1 MQEQLV
7 SNSWLLVSAEGFR
20 QQQAGREPC
29 LLVKEL
35 LQNSLDASP
44 ASIDFRIEC
53 VPSENSVRVVCDDV
67 GEGVDDLEKMRTVF
81 WTSKTESHFKRGRMG
96 RGFKEMLVI
105 ARWATVESNGRVIEF
120 SHNAEGIPVVETR
133 EGDRRVGTRVTMV
146 LPWTAQDAE
155 DIISY
160 FQRVLVPEEIELTVN
175 GVKILPRVAKHC
187 SEAVL
192 PTEIFDGSRWLKP
205 LRKAQLDLV
214 PVVDGEIPFIY
225 EMGIPVCPLEWDQL
239 FHLNVKQRVPMNPN
253 RDAVAS
259 GYLTKAHRAALPVLV
274 DQMDAPEALSDWV
287 GPAAA
292 GSADAVQRAIV
303 EKAFGNNAARSV
315 PQMGKY
321 SFDDDAREELDVTI
335 VNTRHLAGGFKQLA
349 LRHIKTSREVVTDH
363 YRELAA
369 QTSID
374 AEKADELDQ
383 DALLKVHVEAAGGL
397 SRVKRVSKFAKWF
410 CDEILERLEQPMR
423 CTVRFGLLRGAEA
436 TWTLEG
442 AILTLSITYEPIW
455 TRPLSRAGLQLL
467 IHEVAHEL
475 AAHHGFSYA
484 QSVEDVAGIA
494 AELML
499 EKHDIVISKFADLR
513 GGVKMMNPRV
523 AEQTSFLLS

>member
-1 MQEQLV
+1 MEQQLV
-7 SNSWLLVSAEGFR
+7 SDSWLLVSAEGFR
-20 QQQAGREPC
+20 QQQAGREPA

-53 VPSENSVRVVCDDV
+53 VASENSVRVVCDDV

-81 WTSKTESHFKRGRMG
+81 WTSKTDSHFKRGRMG

-105 ARWATVESNGRVIEF
+105 ARCATVESNGRFIEF
-120 SHNAEGIPVVETR
+120 SHNAEGVPVVETR
-133 EGDRRVGTRVTMV
+133 EGDRRVGTRVSMV
-146 LPWTAQDAE
+146 LPWTAQDAG

-175 GVKILPRVAKHC
+175 EVKILHRVAKHR

-192 PTEIFDGSRWLKP
+192 PTEMFDSSRWLKP

-225 EMGIPVCPLEWDQL
+225 EMGIPICPLEWDQP

-259 GYLTKAHRAALPVLV
+259 GYLTKAHRAALTVLV
-274 DQMDAPEALSDWV
+274 DEMDAPEALSDWV

-335 VNTRHLAGGFKQLA
+335 VNTRHLAGGFELA
-349 LRHIKTSREVVTDH
+349 LRHIKR
-363 YRELAA
+363 AA
-369 QTSID
+369 KS
-374 AEKADELDQ
+374 
-383 DALLKVHVEAAGGL
+383 
-397 SRVKRVSKFAKWF
+397 
-410 CDEILERLEQPMR
+410 
-423 CTVRFGLLRGAEA
+423 
-436 TWTLEG
+436 
-442 AILTLSITYEPIW
+442 
-455 TRPLSRAGLQLL
+455 
-467 IHEVAHEL
+467 
-475 AAHHGFSYA
+475 
-484 QSVEDVAGIA
+484 
-494 AELML
+494 
-499 EKHDIVISKFADLR
+499 
-513 GGVKMMNPRV
+513 
-523 AEQTSFLLS
+523 